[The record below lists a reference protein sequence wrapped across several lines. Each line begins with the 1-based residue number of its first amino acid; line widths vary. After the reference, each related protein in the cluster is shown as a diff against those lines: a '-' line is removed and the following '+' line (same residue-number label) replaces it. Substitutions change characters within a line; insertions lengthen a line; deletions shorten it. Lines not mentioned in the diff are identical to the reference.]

1 MWVFHEN
8 EDERAGVRK
17 TQQNTDDYQ
26 ICVEDM
32 LKKRLISW
40 DRTLFTVSK
49 NYEKSNGDT
58 STIEAE
64 VRQQLER
71 YHWEVEEAKN
81 NFGKRKIVMTGKLP
95 RAFKLLFFVTNSN
108 LSSGKMGGAQDD
120 LYVSFA
126 MCCFW
131 GKFIRRQTSA
141 DKRRRIDALLQDYAE

>member
-1 MWVFHEN
+1 MPYVWVFHEN

-58 STIEAE
+58 TAIEAE
-64 VRQQLER
+64 LRQQLER

-81 NFGKRKIVMTGKLP
+81 NFGKRKIVMTGK
-95 RAFKLLFFVTNSN
+95 
-108 LSSGKMGGAQDD
+108 MGGAQDD

-131 GKFIRRQTSA
+131 GKFIRRQTAA
-141 DKRRRIDALLQDYAE
+141 DRRRRIDDLLKDYAD

>member
-1 MWVFHEN
+1 VFPCLLVHLIRHRGLPYVWVFHEN
-8 EDERAGVRK
+8 EAERAGVRK

-32 LKKRLISW
+32 LNKSHISF

-58 STIEAE
+58 SSIESE
-64 VRQQLER
+64 LRNQLER
-71 YHWEVEEAKN
+71 YHWEVEQAKN
-81 NFGKRKIVMTGKLP
+81 NFGKRKIVMTGK
-95 RAFKLLFFVTNSN
+95 
-108 LSSGKMGGAQDD
+108 MGGSQDD

-131 GKFIRRQTSA
+131 GRYIRRQTGVQKA
-141 DKRRRIDALLQDYAE
+141 QRIQALVADYAD